1 MRASYRTTPRSGYY
15 GGVQMSTVNRRD
27 YKSISQTERERQMR
41 DWTMGTTWAAIALGL
56 SFGGMTAIGILM
68 GWC

>member
-1 MRASYRTTPRSGYY
+1 MRAMNKTTPRSCCY
-15 GGVQMSTVNRRD
+15 GGVQMSTVIRRD
-27 YKSISQTERERQMR
+27 YKSIAQTERERHVR

-56 SFGGMTAIGILM
+56 TFGPMLALGILM